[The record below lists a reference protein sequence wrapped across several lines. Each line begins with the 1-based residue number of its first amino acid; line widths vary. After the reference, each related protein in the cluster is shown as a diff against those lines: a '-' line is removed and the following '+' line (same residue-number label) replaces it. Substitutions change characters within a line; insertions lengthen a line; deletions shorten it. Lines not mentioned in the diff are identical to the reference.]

1 MMLFDIRHGGHDVAY
16 SKDFRLKV
24 LAVIDRGETEA
35 SVAKRFD
42 ISQRTVGRFKARRR
56 RTGDVQADKTG
67 PQGPVKL
74 TPADDQTLCEQ
85 VQRKPGITAA
95 ELQPLLTVDV
105 AISTICRRLIKL
117 GLSLKKSR

>member
-1 MMLFDIRHGGHDVAY
+1 VAY

-24 LAVIDRGETEA
+24 LAAIDRGETEA
-35 SVAKRFD
+35 SVARRFD
-42 ISQRTVGRFKARRR
+42 ISQRTVGRFKALRR
-56 RTGDVQADKTG
+56 RTGDVCPDKTG

-74 TPADDQTLCEQ
+74 TPADDRTMHEQ

>member
-1 MMLFDIRHGGHDVAY
+1 MAY
-16 SKDFRLKV
+16 SMDFRLKV
-24 LAVIDRGETEA
+24 LAAIDRGETEA
-35 SVAKRFD
+35 AVAKRFD

-67 PQGPVKL
+67 PRGPVKL
-74 TPADDQTLCEQ
+74 TPADDRTLREQ
-85 VQRKPGITAA
+85 VQRKPGITAC

-105 AISTICRRLIKL
+105 VISTICRRLIKL